1 MRIDRRWDFESA
13 PVWTGAALSCAVA
26 LHFGHLPLW
35 VSAAFVL
42 MVAWRAVLSVRGAGL
57 PSRGLRLL
65 TVMGVASAV
74 LANFRTFN
82 GLDAGTA
89 LLTLMG
95 GMKLLETR
103 GARDHVV
110 LLMIGYVLVLAAFLY
125 TQKLWLLPLQ
135 ALVVWLITTALLR
148 ATQVR
153 ETQTSRESARLAA
166 RLLLQAVPL
175 MLLLFLFFPR
185 VPGPFWALPDTSGAM
200 SGLGDSMSPGEISE
214 LSLSSTAAFRVR
226 FEGSAPPP
234 AQRYWR
240 GPVLHGFDGY
250 TWLRDSGFHLQG
262 EPSFSGTGY
271 DYNLMLEPSG
281 RRWVFALDLAESWPR
296 AELDLTYDAQLLARE
311 PIGQPVTYRIRS
323 RPAYRIG
330 ETLPLALRR
339 RDTRLLPDR
348 NPRSLALAAELR
360 ARARNDAEYLRAVL
374 QMFRDQ
380 EFYYTLTPPRLDYD
394 SVDDFLF
401 NTRSGFCGHYAS
413 AFTMLMRAAG
423 IPARVVT
430 GYQGGEWNRFAG
442 YYIVRQSDA
451 HAWSEVWLPDRGWV
465 RVDPTAAVAPQRI
478 EGGLSAALA
487 EDEPL
492 ADRFVRGTRW
502 LAEIRF
508 AWDAVNTLWR
518 ERVVEFSARSQRS
531 LLERLGF
538 KNADW
543 RTLTTLLAG
552 SIVIVMSVLALQL
565 RRAMN
570 AGPSDPVQRIY
581 QRFCRK
587 LERRGIVRR
596 THEGALDFA
605 TRLARERPD
614 LASVGEA
621 VTTLYLELRYGA
633 APAPARLVELQRA
646 VRHFR

>member
-1 MRIDRRWDFESA
+1 MRAERRWDLDSA
-13 PVWTGAALSCAVA
+13 PVWTGVALVCAVA
-26 LHFGHLPLW
+26 LHVTHLPLW
-35 VSAAFVL
+35 VSAAFTL
-42 MVAWRAVLSVRGAGL
+42 MVVWRALLSVRGAGL

-65 TVMGVASAV
+65 TLIGTVIALFAS
-74 LANFRTFN
+74 FRTFN

-103 GARDHVV
+103 TVRDHVV

-125 TQKLWLLPLQ
+125 AQKLWLLPLD

-148 ATQVR
+148 ATQAR

-166 RLLLQAVPL
+166 RLLLQAAPL
-175 MLLLFLFFPR
+175 TLLLFLFFPR
-185 VPGPFWALPDTSGAM
+185 VPGPFWALPDTGSAA
-200 SGLGDSMSPGEISE
+200 SGLDDTMSPGDISE
-214 LSLSSTAAFRVR
+214 LSVSSAVAFRVR
-226 FEGSAPPP
+226 FEGNAPPP

-240 GPVLHGFDGY
+240 GPVLHDFDGY
-250 TWLRDSGFHLQG
+250 TWTRPRYPHPRSA
-262 EPSFSGTGY
+262 PSFTGPSY

-281 RRWVFALDLAESWPR
+281 RRWVFALDLAESWSGSGLR
-296 AELDLTYDAQLLARE
+296 QTYDAQLVADE
-311 PIGQPVTYRIRS
+311 TIGQPVTYRIRS
-323 RPAYRIG
+323 RTAYRMG
-330 ETLPLALRR
+330 ETLRLDVRR
-339 RDTRLLPDR
+339 RDTRLPPDR
-348 NPRSLALAAELR
+348 NSRSRALATELR
-360 ARARNDAEYLRAVL
+360 ARAGNETEYIRTVL

-380 EFYYTLTPPRLDYD
+380 EFYYTLTPARLDFD

-401 NTRSGFCGHYAS
+401 NTREGFCGHFAS
-413 AFTMLMRAAG
+413 AFTTLMRAAG

-430 GYQGGEWNRFAG
+430 GYQGAEFNRFAG

-451 HAWSEVWLPDRGWV
+451 HAWSEVWLADRGWV

-478 EGGLSAALA
+478 EGGLSAALR

-502 LAEIRF
+502 LTEIRF

-531 LLERLGF
+531 LLARLGF
-538 KNADW
+538 KDADW
-543 RTLTTLLAG
+543 QTLTALLAG
-552 SIVIVMSVLALQL
+552 SIVVVMALIAWQL

-570 AGPSDPVQRIY
+570 AGPSDPVQRSY

-587 LERRGIVRR
+587 LERRGIARR
-596 THEGALDFA
+596 AHEGALDFA
-605 TRLARERPD
+605 ARLARERPD
-614 LASVGEA
+614 LAAVGDA

-633 APAPARLVELQRA
+633 APASTRLVELQRT